1 MENLFE
7 RNIWDWV
14 DPQNVIENF
23 KFLLL
28 ELQEANMCNC
38 SETIVSS
45 ILVKIGLALT
55 CLH

>member
-28 ELQEANMCNC
+28 ELQEANMYNC